1 MCRPCIR
8 SGVSKYL
15 VQWDKDNT
23 FGRSQTGG
31 EVSHADAAQ
40 WSEVV
45 ADTQHQVQL
54 CMQRLRQTNYEEWHN
69 NN

>member
-1 MCRPCIR
+1 MSLPCIR

-15 VQWDKDNT
+15 VQWDKENT

-45 ADTQHQVQL
+45 ADTQYQVQL
-54 CMQRLRQTNYEEWHN
+54 FMH
-69 NN
+69 